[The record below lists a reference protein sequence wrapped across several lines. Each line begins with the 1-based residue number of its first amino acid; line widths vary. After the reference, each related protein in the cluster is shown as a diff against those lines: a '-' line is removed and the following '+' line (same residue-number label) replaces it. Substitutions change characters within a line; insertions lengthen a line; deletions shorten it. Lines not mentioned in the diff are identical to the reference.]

1 MPTDIRIISSAVRPI
16 YSHNVRAKTPKPF
29 INPPVLNAFT
39 FIHRV
44 NTGIVHSIP
53 IIRSLKMVLGP
64 RPPPDD
70 WLCWFSNNA
79 HDQPEAVKVSANIR
93 PIIFS
98 IFIIFW
104 FAISF
109 PPPLN
114 YPVDIDKGV
123 GCVVAF
129 KWRGGQG
136 WNLWLLVSSELARFV
151 IALE

>member
-1 MPTDIRIISSAVRPI
+1 
-16 YSHNVRAKTPKPF
+16 
-29 INPPVLNAFT
+29 
-39 FIHRV
+39 
-44 NTGIVHSIP
+44 
-53 IIRSLKMVLGP
+53 MVLGP
-64 RPPPDD
+64 GPPPDD

-123 GCVVAF
+123 GCRVAF

-136 WNLWLLVSSELARFV
+136 WNLLIVIIWKVYWYHQNWRDLLSLWSSQRCYPFQSSQSWVHFRVVRVAITLEWSGLLSFV
-151 IALE
+151 MMTCVQFRVLSLGITLE